1 MQMITTLHKI
11 IENEQRVICGH
22 FTKEEIV
29 TFKQQGWRKEPPQTN
44 KNGIPVE
51 QKKNFVQQGR

>member
-1 MQMITTLHKI
+1 MITTLHKI

-22 FTKEEIV
+22 FSKQEMV
-29 TFKQQGWRKEPPQTN
+29 TYKQQGWRKEPPQTN

-51 QKKNFVQQGR
+51 QSSKRRMR